1 MFLVGDVFLFKQ
13 NLALKAGVA
22 SKFHFIQ
29 NHPYLLMSLASKGD
43 LKKNNNNDSN
53 KRIRE

>member
-43 LKKNNNNDSN
+43 LKNNNNNDSN